1 MVLNWAYNGKCFLF
15 LHEEHHASFFLVAI
29 EEKNL
34 FLSPYTCLSRG
45 RGNGVISI

>member
-15 LHEEHHASFFLVAI
+15 LHEEHYASFFLVAI

-34 FLSPYTCLSRG
+34 FHIQFSCQS
-45 RGNGVISI
+45 